1 MTLSVTH
8 PPCSSLLTLK
18 AASGPQSHCKEGIHF
33 FSIWHRSH
41 LILSNLVLILTKSCT
56 VGQAFQSKRSEMI
69 LSLYI
74 KWIFGNYEQL
84 FDEWV
89 MGLFSF
95 KQTSLTFKPLPKEC
109 TQCWLSWT
117 LPDHHTSSPPA
128 WKTRP
133 KGGRYRSNRAGYRLQ
148 KLEVCWSLWCDKYV
162 HSVCVITISA
172 RRQREK
178 FHTTVLAMAIWHPS
192 SRLVQSLSDYTWSP
206 STPVSS
212 RAKQSVDTTVW
223 K

>member
-1 MTLSVTH
+1 MCRWIPFWSVYYLLRTK
-8 PPCSSLLTLK
+8 PPAVCLLYLPWALLLAK
-18 AASGPQSHCKEGIHF
+18 IGVSCVMSH
-33 FSIWHRSH
+33 H
-41 LILSNLVLILTKSCT
+41 L
-56 VGQAFQSKRSEMI
+56 
-69 LSLYI
+69 
-74 KWIFGNYEQL
+74 WQL
-84 FDEWV
+84 QTWNV
-89 MGLFSF
+89 GLFSF

-117 LPDHHTSSPPA
+117 LPDHHTSSPAA
-128 WKTRP
+128 WKTRA

-212 RAKQSVDTTVW
+212 RAKQNVDTTVW